1 MWLPI
6 RVDAYSG
13 YKANERPRRFIVDEA
28 VYEIASLL
36 DRWYEPSMM
45 YFKVQSTEGKT
56 YLLRYDELTDEWGLE
71 RDFDPDSGFPHGIR

>member
-13 YKANERPRRFIVDEA
+13 YKANERPLRFCLED

-36 DRWYEPSMM
+36 DRWYEPSMT

-56 YLLRYDELTDEWGLE
+56 YLLRYDELTDEWSVKSG
-71 RDFDPDSGFPHGIR
+71 FDPDTGNAQRIY